1 MEDVAGWVLCACHR
15 LGCIPHTFLHTRPL
29 PHPTLFQVKAE
40 ADREAAVQ
48 YFREWA
54 MSKVPDAEYMN
65 VASGAQ
71 IRQLFFPGHAG
82 TITK

>member
-1 MEDVAGWVLCACHR
+1 MCMSQAWLHSSHFSS
-15 LGCIPHTFLHTRPL
+15 HTPL

-54 MSKVPDAEYMN
+54 MSKVPDAKYMN